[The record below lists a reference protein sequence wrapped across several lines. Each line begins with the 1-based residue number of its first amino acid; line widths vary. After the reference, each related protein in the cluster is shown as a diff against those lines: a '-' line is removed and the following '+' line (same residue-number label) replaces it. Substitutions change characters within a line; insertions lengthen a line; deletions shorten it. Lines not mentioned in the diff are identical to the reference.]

1 MSEQPDAQG
10 AQQSAAAQVGGR
22 TGMVASSG
30 LGQLTKMLND
40 HMAQM
45 KQKDEWVDNF
55 INNFASSTLLKD
67 AKIKAV
73 ETEANILT
81 AIMDDI
87 MEMTSFL
94 NNIILI
100 ENKFNQLYKPFKKEQ
115 ESARAKYAPNIAKY
129 ETKPKVNSEVGS
141 FVELMFGGQTVH
153 SGSFQKWL
161 DKVNG
166 VCKDKNIKVKSN
178 SGAHC
183 KKIERAFYKA
193 FYVYSSEANDEGY
206 KEMTDVI
213 RCSIVFDNFED
224 LYKAYMVIEEIAE
237 KDLDGGILRLKD
249 RFNPQHMP
257 FGYRDL
263 LINVYCPGSKIVCE
277 MQLHH

>member
-115 ESARAKYAPNIAKY
+115 ESARA
-129 ETKPKVNSEVGS
+129 
-141 FVELMFGGQTVH
+141 
-153 SGSFQKWL
+153 
-161 DKVNG
+161 
-166 VCKDKNIKVKSN
+166 
-178 SGAHC
+178 
-183 KKIERAFYKA
+183 
-193 FYVYSSEANDEGY
+193 
-206 KEMTDVI
+206 
-213 RCSIVFDNFED
+213 
-224 LYKAYMVIEEIAE
+224 
-237 KDLDGGILRLKD
+237 
-249 RFNPQHMP
+249 
-257 FGYRDL
+257 
-263 LINVYCPGSKIVCE
+263 
-277 MQLHH
+277 